1 MEIKTNKMDNKNV
14 NIENGDI
21 VNGDKIT
28 ENITINNNNYYLTIE
43 NYPDLIKT
51 LIGVSKEEK
60 EEYSELY
67 KKYIN
72 KD

>member
-43 NYPDLIKT
+43 NYPEWDIVLELIQ
-51 LIGVSKEEK
+51 
-60 EEYSELY
+60 
-67 KKYIN
+67 
-72 KD
+72 